1 MFDNI
6 FPFGIDFNGDGKVD
20 FTEGFLTYKLMEGSF
35 GKDCLFADLMPD
47 DDPEDDPDD
56 EP

>member
-47 DDPEDDPDD
+47 DDPEDDSED